1 MIERQ
6 RAYIDRRWVPCP
18 GTGAVPVVDPTTEEP
33 LGITPVAGPE
43 VVDAA
48 VAAARAA
55 QSGWAATSRRER
67 AALLRR
73 VADGVR
79 ERTAELADLVTAEL
93 GSPLGISR
101 RVHVGLAVADFAG
114 AADVLDEPEL
124 AEEVGHSLV
133 VREPVGVIGCITPW
147 NFPLHQ
153 LAAKIAGALAA
164 GCTVVAKPAEQ
175 TTGTAFLLAEI
186 LDAVGVPPGVVNLVP
201 GDGPTTGEA
210 LVSHPGVDMVSFT
223 GSTAAGRRVARLAA
237 ERVRPVALELGG
249 KSPQVVLDD
258 ADLDAAVTDTVN
270 RCFLNS
276 GQVCSAFT
284 RLIVPRARL
293 REAEQIAERVAVMW
307 RLGDPRDRTTRMGP
321 VVSER
326 QRSRVCEHI
335 AQALEEGARL
345 VTGGAAA
352 PPGLERGWFVAPTV
366 LSDVTP
372 GMRVA
377 REEVFGPVLVVQAH
391 DGVDDAVRLAD
402 DCDYGLIAGV
412 WARDPDGALAVARR
426 LQVGQVDINGAPFNP
441 AAPFG
446 GRRLSGYGRELGR
459 FGIEEFQVV
468 KAIQRPP
475 VVTG

>member
-6 RAYIDRRWVPCP
+6 RAYLDGRWVPCP
-18 GTGAVPVVDPTTEEP
+18 GTGAVPVVDPATEEP

-48 VAAARAA
+48 VTAARAA
-55 QSGWAATSRRER
+55 QPAWAATSRQER

-93 GSPLGISR
+93 GAPLGISR
-101 RVHVGLAVADFAG
+101 RVHAGLAATDFAG
-114 AADVLDEPEL
+114 AAEVLDGPEH
-124 AEEVGHSLV
+124 AEEIGHSLV
-133 VREPVGVIGCITPW
+133 VREPVGVVGCITPW

-164 GCTVVAKPAEQ
+164 GCAVVAKPAEQ

-186 LDAVGVPPGVVNLVP
+186 LDAAGVPPGVVNVVP

-258 ADLDAAVTDTVN
+258 ADLDAAVTDAVN

-284 RLIVPRARL
+284 RLVVPRARL
-293 REAEQIAERVAVMW
+293 REAEEIAERVAVTW

-321 VVSER
+321 LVSER
-326 QRSRVCEHI
+326 QRTRVRDHI
-335 AQALEEGARL
+335 SQALAEGARL

-352 PPGLERGWFVAPTV
+352 PAGLERGWFVAPTV

-402 DCDYGLIAGV
+402 DCDYGLTAGV
-412 WARDPDGALAVARR
+412 WARDPDDAVAVARR

-475 VVTG
+475 VATG